1 MVAIVNAPRQT
12 RETHGEERTYGY
24 AGFHHTF
31 EETIRHFPAAYIVV
45 EQANFDAA
53 ARFVDQGVGNQVANG
68 IFLNNFGLN
77 VYTLFRVYI
86 AL

>member
-12 RETHGEERTYGY
+12 RETHREERTYGY

-53 ARFVDQGVGNQVANG
+53 ARFVDQGVGNQAADG
-68 IFLNNFGLN
+68 IFFNDVGLN
-77 VYTLFRVYI
+77 VDTLFRVEN